1 MRYLRYLGLIVIGLT
16 LLSFALANIKLVE
29 LSFLPVSITNYVGY
43 DLKLEAPLFMVVF
56 VSVAVG
62 LLIGFFGKWLRTIN
76 QRLTSKQN
84 RRETVRLEQEIS
96 KLKSVNNSDKDDF
109 LSLIDKVS

>member
-29 LSFLPVSITNYVGY
+29 LSLFPLSITNYVGY
-43 DLKLEAPLFMVVF
+43 DLKLEAPLFVVVF

-62 LLIGFFGKWLRTIN
+62 LLIGFFGEWLRTLN
-76 QRLTSKQN
+76 QRLTSRKN

-96 KLKSVNNSDKDDF
+96 KLKSVNNSDQDDV